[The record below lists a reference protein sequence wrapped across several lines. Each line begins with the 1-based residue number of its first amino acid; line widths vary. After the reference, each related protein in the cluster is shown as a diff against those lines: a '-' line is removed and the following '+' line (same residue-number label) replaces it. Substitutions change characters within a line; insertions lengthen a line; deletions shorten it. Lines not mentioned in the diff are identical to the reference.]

1 MLAHFQ
7 ASVRQALRRS
17 AFGVAGGLFL
27 LLGFGFLTAAAWL
40 ALALAHGALFASMIL
55 GLVFCGVGLICLAM
69 AARKPPA
76 PAPAPALPPT
86 VVSQTNLLAAFMGG
100 LRTGRAMARRPSR
113 R

>member
-76 PAPAPALPPT
+76 PALPPT